1 MIFSYDLEIL
11 SYRRETILVF
21 VQIRTTYHTKGKK
34 KFYMQ
39 KKQVGLSKDF
49 PASIFIL
56 KEPLD
61 LFQMFL
67 FNTLIQVQKK
77 YIKNGPTKSNDST
90 ITLGLRP

>member
-39 KKQVGLSKDF
+39 KKQVGLSKAF
-49 PASIFIL
+49 PASIFIR
-56 KEPLD
+56 KEPL
-61 LFQMFL
+61 FQLFL
-67 FNTLIQVQKK
+67 FNTQIQVQKK

>member
-39 KKQVGLSKDF
+39 KKQVGLSKAF
-49 PASIFIL
+49 PASIFIR
-56 KEPLD
+56 KEPL
-61 LFQMFL
+61 FQLFL
-67 FNTLIQVQKK
+67 FNTQIQVQKK
-77 YIKNGPTKSNDST
+77 YIKNGPMKSNNST